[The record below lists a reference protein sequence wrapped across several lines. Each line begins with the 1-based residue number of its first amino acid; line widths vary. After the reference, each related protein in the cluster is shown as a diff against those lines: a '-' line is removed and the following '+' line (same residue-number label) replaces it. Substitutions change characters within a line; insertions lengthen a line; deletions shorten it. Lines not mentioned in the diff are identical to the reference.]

1 MTDVENKLIQG
12 FSFGFTINSVI
23 KKTDKKFPNNHRSVR
38 ENPEVSSSR
47 KHAICMRWKFWD
59 FSGFV

>member
-23 KKTDKKFPNNHRSVR
+23 KKADQKFPNNHRSVR
-38 ENPEVSSSR
+38 ENPEVCSSR
-47 KHAICMRWKFWD
+47 KHTIC
-59 FSGFV
+59 